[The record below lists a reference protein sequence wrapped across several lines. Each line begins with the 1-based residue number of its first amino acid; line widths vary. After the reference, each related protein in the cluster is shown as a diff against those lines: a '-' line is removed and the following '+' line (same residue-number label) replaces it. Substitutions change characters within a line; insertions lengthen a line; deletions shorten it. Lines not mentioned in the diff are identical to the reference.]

1 MTATVDKRKKAE
13 IEKELDEALEAT
25 FPASDPV
32 AIGEADGPDRPVS
45 RQTPEIDKSLVEKLA
60 KEVAKKKGAA

>member
-32 AIGEADGPDRPVS
+32 AIGGEQRNWAAWA
-45 RQTPEIDKSLVEKLA
+45 LVNP
-60 KEVAKKKGAA
+60 GAGC